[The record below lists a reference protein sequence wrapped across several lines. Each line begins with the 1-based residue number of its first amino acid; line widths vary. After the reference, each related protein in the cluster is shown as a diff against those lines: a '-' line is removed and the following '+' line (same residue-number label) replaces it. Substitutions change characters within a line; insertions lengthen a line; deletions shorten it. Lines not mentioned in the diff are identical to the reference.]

1 MSEQMSLFTILDG
14 EKTFNAVCDS
24 LGCEN
29 NTPAWPDNFGESVK
43 NGYLKT
49 TFQRF
54 EL

>member
-43 NGYLKT
+43 KWLS
-49 TFQRF
+49 
-54 EL
+54 